1 MWHNFLSP
9 VTEKLAKHNLA
20 HRESNAVVRRI
31 TIIPGIAV
39 LVLMVLVGWQV
50 GSWELSN
57 MNLQE
62 EMQDLAS
69 QAGTHVGF
77 VPPSSDEEVSRA
89 IIRRAKEHG
98 IELNP
103 TQVTV
108 RRTNPGEKTS
118 TLYLAADYTVP
129 VNLAFFSFK
138 LHFAPSSDK
147 PGM

>member
-1 MWHNFLSP
+1 
-9 VTEKLAKHNLA
+9 
-20 HRESNAVVRRI
+20 
-31 TIIPGIAV
+31 
-39 LVLMVLVGWQV
+39 VGWQI
-50 GSWELSN
+50 GSWELAD

-62 EMQDLAS
+62 EMHDLAS
-69 QAGTHVGF
+69 QAGIHVGF
-77 VPPSSDEEVSRA
+77 VPPPSSDEDVSRA

-129 VNLAFFSFK
+129 VNLAFFSFN
-138 LHFAPSSDK
+138 LHFTPSSDK
-147 PGM
+147 DAK

>member
-1 MWHNFLSP
+1 M
-9 VTEKLAKHNLA
+9 
-20 HRESNAVVRRI
+20 RRI
-31 TIIPGIAV
+31 TIILGIAV

-50 GSWELSN
+50 GSWELAN

-77 VPPSSDEEVSRA
+77 VPPSSDEEVSHA
-89 IIRRAKEHG
+89 IIRRAREHG
-98 IELNP
+98 IELKL

-108 RRTNPGEKTS
+108 RRTNPGEKS
-118 TLYLAADYTVP
+118 TLYVAADYTVP
-129 VNLAFFSFK
+129 VSLAFFSFK
-138 LHFAPSSDK
+138 LHFTPSSDK